1 MVIAVNGPSL
11 VHCDSIIK
19 VTIRQLRMD
28 FESIYA
34 LKMTVSLLINMLTS
48 GSPGRLLQ

>member
-19 VTIRQLRMD
+19 VTIRQIKID
-28 FESIYA
+28 FESINA
-34 LKMTVSLLINMLTS
+34 LTMTVSLLINM
-48 GSPGRLLQ
+48 